1 MNMMKKIAYGLSAF
15 GLAASLVACGGDGG
29 SSTPITVDA
38 DGAGKWRINGTLTA
52 EEDIADVTFELY
64 KGETQ
69 IEGAIFA
76 YGVKD
81 LKDSLGLETL
91 IELNYGA
98 AADGVHGLDAI
109 IYQSNMKDVCGESD
123 NTVELTVK
131 LSGWVI
137 DKGAVT
143 GSMDTVEIPVEPVNF
158 TVNCDTEVGDAVG
171 SDELTDAEKQKI
183 IDDLND
189 VDASADLVESSFEL
203 GGAIAA
209 TGSSLDFDAGT
220 VYTSKGVT
228 ATVANAID
236 LIYSGTAIM
245 TPIGTQSM
253 NYMTKK
259 YMTSTSAAMIFAVS
273 DTDAA
278 KAAKTV
284 KDLGSFIDVDKALD
298 YVDGLTA
305 NKYYLVVS
313 SESKPYLISITTV
326 DGVKQILTI
335 KSQGQAIK

>member
-1 MNMMKKIAYGLSAF
+1 MNMMKKFAYGLSAF

-38 DGAGKWRINGTLTA
+38 DGAGKWKINGTLTA
-52 EEDIADVTFELY
+52 EEDIADVTFSLY

-76 YGVKD
+76 YTVKD
-81 LKDSLGLETL
+81 IKADSPDEALL
-91 IELNYGA
+91 ELNYGA
-98 AADGVHGLDAI
+98 AADGVQGLDAT
-109 IYQSNMKDVCGESD
+109 IYQSDMSDVCGESD
-123 NTVELTVK
+123 KTVELTVK
-131 LSGWVI
+131 VSGWVI

-143 GSMDTVEIPVEPVNF
+143 GSMDTVEIAVDPVAF
-158 TVNCDTEVGDAVG
+158 TVTCATEATESG
-171 SDELTDAEKQKI
+171 SEELTDAEKQKL
-183 IDDLND
+183 IDDLNK
-189 VDASADLVESSFEL
+189 VTGSAALVESSFEL

-259 YMTSTSAAMIFAVS
+259 YMTSTSAAMIFAIS

-278 KAAKTV
+278 KAATKV
-284 KDLGSFIDVDKALD
+284 EDLSAFINVDNALD
-298 YVDGLTA
+298 YVDGLSA

-313 SESKPYLISITTV
+313 SEAKPYLISITTV